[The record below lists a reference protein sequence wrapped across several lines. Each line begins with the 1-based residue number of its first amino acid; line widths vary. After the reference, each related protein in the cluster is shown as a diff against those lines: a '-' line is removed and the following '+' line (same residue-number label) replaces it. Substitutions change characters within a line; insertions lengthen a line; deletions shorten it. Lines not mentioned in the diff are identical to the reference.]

1 MIEDDA
7 RRLAER
13 LHDVLQLARGVN
25 SSRGLDDLLGA
36 CFRGLARALPY
47 DEAYLALDEGDCFRA
62 FFVYKD
68 GEELVLREQVFERNE
83 APLTSLVLER
93 GHPLLLDDVTDPKTA
108 REYPSRVFARD
119 PDNPESM
126 RGMLFVP
133 VRAEPVTGV
142 LSVQSRR
149 PAVYDLADLE
159 HLTTLAELI
168 CVALKRVRWDEQEAI
183 LQHLGRAG
191 QVASDAARFFE
202 CVLDGT
208 LAVFGG
214 EAAEAW
220 ELFGDLPVSRA
231 SRGARIVP
239 DTRAAELIG
248 GLEGEGEPRA
258 LHGRDELSAALG
270 ETTSVENALSIPVSA
285 EGLRAV
291 VVVAASRRFTQWD
304 LDRARFMR
312 RELVPYL
319 SSVVLYRKLAEEAIR
334 DPLTGA
340 FNRRYFALKAE
351 ESIAQAGRYGHQAA
365 FLVVDLERFSHVNDT
380 HGHKTGDRVLAQVAN
395 AFQRS
400 MRASDTFFR
409 VGGDEFV
416 LILPNAGAEA
426 ARAAAERCVRA
437 LREDPEL
444 VRFAVSANV
453 GWAVFPTD
461 GDTVEDLLETGDRR
475 MYVAKTAGEPVYD
488 PAQEA

>member
-13 LHDVLQLARGVN
+13 LHDVLELARGVN

-62 FFVYKD
+62 FFVYKE
-68 GEELVLREQVFERNE
+68 GEQLVLREQVFERTE
-83 APLTSLVLER
+83 APLTCLVLER

-108 REYPSRVFARD
+108 KEYPSRVFAWD

-133 VRAEPVTGV
+133 VRTDPVSGV

-168 CVALKRVRWDEQEAI
+168 SVALKRVRWEEQEAI

-191 QVASDAARFFE
+191 QVASDAGRFFD
-202 CVLDGT
+202 CVLEST
-208 LAVFGG
+208 IAVFGG
-214 EAAEAW
+214 DACEAW
-220 ELFGDLPVSRA
+220 ELAAGVPLLRA
-231 SRGARIVP
+231 SRLGRVVP
-239 DTRAAELIG
+239 DERAAELLLA
-248 GLEGEGEPRA
+248 LEGEGEPRA
-258 LHGRDELSAALG
+258 LHRPESLAGTPPASPL
-270 ETTSVENALSIPVSA
+270 ENVLTIPIAS
-285 EGLRAV
+285 EGLRALV
-291 VVVAASRRFTQWD
+291 LVAAARRFTQWD
-304 LDRARFMR
+304 VDRARFMR
-312 RELVPYL
+312 RELIPYV
-319 SSVVLYRKLAEEAIR
+319 SSLVLYRKLAEEAIR

-351 ESIAQAGRYGHQAA
+351 ESIHQAARYGHPTA
-365 FLVVDLERFSHVNDT
+365 FLVVDLERFSEVNDT
-380 HGHKTGDRVLAQVAN
+380 HGHKTGDRVLALVAQ

-409 VGGDEFV
+409 IGGDEFV
-416 LILPNAGAEA
+416 LILPNAGVDA
-426 ARAAAERCVRA
+426 ARTAAERCVRA
-437 LREDPEL
+437 LREDDDL
-444 VRFAVSANV
+444 AKFAVNANV
-453 GWAVFPTD
+453 GWAIFPAD
-461 GDTVEDLLETGDRR
+461 GSSVEDLLETGDRR
-475 MYVAKTAGEPVYD
+475 MYVAKTAGESVYD
-488 PAQEA
+488 PSQEP